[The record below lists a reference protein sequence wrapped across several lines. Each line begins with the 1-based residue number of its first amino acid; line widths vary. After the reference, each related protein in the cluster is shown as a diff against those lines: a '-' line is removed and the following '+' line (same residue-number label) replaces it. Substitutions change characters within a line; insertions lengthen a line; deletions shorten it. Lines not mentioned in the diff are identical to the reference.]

1 MVELGCNIHDWMVAY
16 VMVLETP
23 YFGVTDATGA
33 TVLRGL
39 LVDSYDVRVWHSGLL
54 ESKTPAP
61 RTATLAQADFFN
73 VDFTI

>member
-39 LVDSYDVRVWHSGLL
+39 LVD
-54 ESKTPAP
+54 K
-61 RTATLAQADFFN
+61 
-73 VDFTI
+73 I